1 MERFRAL
8 VVDKTENQ
16 FSVKVQSLS
25 LDDLSEG
32 EVLVRVAYSGI
43 NYKDGLAASPEG
55 RVVRSYPTVPGID
68 LAGTVAAST
77 DPRFH
82 EGDEVLATSYELG
95 VGHSGGF
102 SEYARVPADWVISLP
117 KGLSHREAMILGT
130 SGLTAALSIHR
141 MEENGLRPENG
152 PVLVTGATG
161 GVGSHAV
168 SMLAASGYEVAA
180 STGKALE
187 HDYLRDLG
195 AASILNREEL
205 YPDRVKPLTKE
216 RWAGAVDPVGGAALP
231 HILSAVRRGGSV
243 ALSGLTGGA
252 EFTGAVFPFILRGVN
267 LLGIDSAYCPL
278 PLRQRLWERMASDLK
293 PPRLEAMVHAETT
306 LDELPDALQ
315 HILQSG
321 VRGKVVVKLK

>member
-16 FSVKVQSLS
+16 FLVGVQSLS

-32 EVLVRVAYSGI
+32 EVLIRVAYSGV
-43 NYKDGLAASPEG
+43 NYKDGLAASPKG
-55 RVVRSYPTVPGID
+55 RVVRSYPIVPGID

-77 DPRFH
+77 DPRFR

-102 SEYARVPADWVISLP
+102 SEYARVPAAWVIPLP

-130 SGLTAALSIHR
+130 SGLTAALSVHR

-168 SMLAASGYEVAA
+168 SMLAASGYEVTA
-180 STGKALE
+180 STGKAQE
-187 HDYLRDLG
+187 HDYLRELG
-195 AASILNREEL
+195 AGSILLREEL
-205 YPDRVKPLTKE
+205 YPETVKPLTKE
-216 RWAGAVDPVGGAALP
+216 QWVGAVDPVGGAALP
-231 HILSAVRRGGSV
+231 HILSAIRRGGSV

-252 EFTGAVFPFILRGVN
+252 EFTAAVFPFILRGVN

-293 PPRLEAMVHAETT
+293 PPQLEAMVHVETT
-306 LDELPDALQ
+306 LDELPSALQ